1 MRLFRYFHLKYDEA
15 IKMFNKAL
23 KINPNDPDIHF
34 NTGESFRKWKRYRK
48 AISSYDRAIQLKK
61 DYSDAFNSK
70 GLNLKNLLMS
80 T

>member
-34 NTGESFRKWKRYRK
+34 NIGELFRKWKRYRK
-48 AISSYDRAIQLKK
+48 AIASYDRVIQLKI